1 VGCSE
6 SQLDEDNDDIWNS
19 DDLCFDTPQGQS
31 VDQNGCSEAQK
42 DDDQD
47 NLVNADDACPN
58 TPTGEIVDNDGCSLT
73 QRDTDGD
80 GKNDLEDKFPNDPNE
95 WEDSDGDGITDRLDA
110 YPQDATR
117 SEAEKEDGG
126 NGFMFILA
134 ALFAIGIIGA
144 LLVVK
149 NKRPPENNSP
159 FAAVN
164 YEDQATEA
172 NMGQMYES
180 KEVPDIEQQQ
190 QQQQE
195 NQTWEENGVHWSMA
209 PDGTLSYY
217 DNATQSW
224 LLFQN

>member
-1 VGCSE
+1 M
-6 SQLDEDNDDIWNS
+6 
-19 DDLCFDTPQGQS
+19 
-31 VDQNGCSEAQK
+31 
-42 DDDQD
+42 
-47 NLVNADDACPN
+47 NADDACPN
-58 TPTGEIVDNDGCSLT
+58 TPSDEIVDENGCSLS
-73 QRDTDGD
+73 QLDSDGD
-80 GKNDLEDKFPNDPNE
+80 GKNDLEDKFPNDPTE
-95 WEDSDGDGITDRLDA
+95 WEDSDDDGITDRLDA

-149 NKRPPENNSP
+149 NKRPPESNSP

-164 YEDQATEA
+164 YEDHATEA
-172 NMGQMYES
+172 NMAQMYES
-180 KEVPDIEQQQ
+180 KAVPEIEQQQ
-190 QQQQE
+190 QPQQQQE